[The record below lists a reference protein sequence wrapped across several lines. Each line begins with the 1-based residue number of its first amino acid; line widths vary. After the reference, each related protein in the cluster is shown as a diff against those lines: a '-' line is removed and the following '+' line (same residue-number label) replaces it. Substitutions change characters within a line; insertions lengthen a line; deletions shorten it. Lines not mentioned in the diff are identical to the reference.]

1 MKSMNAAYV
10 ILKILMWMLIAL
22 FVGDFI
28 MQTISYLFYIGDR
41 NLEQV
46 TFQLERIQ
54 VENDLTGYMDR
65 KRDIDK

>member
-1 MKSMNAAYV
+1 
-10 ILKILMWMLIAL
+10 
-22 FVGDFI
+22 